1 MLERLDDS
9 QDPIRKKIT
18 IAINVFFSC
27 RYVKLTDSTFEYM
40 VGAIFVHFD
49 DNSEE
54 IQDSIFISL
63 RFAANIDP

>member
-1 MLERLDDS
+1 
-9 QDPIRKKIT
+9 
-18 IAINVFFSC
+18 
-27 RYVKLTDSTFEYM
+27 M

-63 RFAANIDP
+63 RFAANIDPEQVLKTAKSNVKKMKHTQKCQ